1 MAVIDIHTHMMSDRW
16 LALLRRHGGPT
27 YTIGP
32 ARSGDSVIHED
43 GAPFLVMTTGML
55 DYGARLKAMDAAR
68 VDVAVVSL
76 TCPNVYWGDLQTSR
90 EAARTINDDMRAAQT
105 AYPDRV
111 RYLASLPWQY
121 PEAATA
127 ELARACSN
135 GAVGVMV
142 LANIRGRPLTDPHF
156 APIWRAIDTRGL
168 PVLVHP
174 TTPPGAKD
182 AALGQFNLIATV
194 GFVYDTTLAVTR
206 MVMDGFLDRFPNLK
220 LIAAHGG
227 GTIPFISQRIER
239 FFELTAASREKI
251 AQPPSS
257 YFARL
262 YYDAVVYQDNALRAA
277 IALAGAAHVLYGS
290 DYPHQTGDMPGCLKR
305 VDGLPQDQRQA
316 IRGHN
321 AQALFGL

>member
-1 MAVIDIHTHMMSDRW
+1 MPVIDIHTHMMSDRW
-16 LALLRRHGGPT
+16 LTLLRRRGGPS

-32 ARSGDSVIHED
+32 ARGGDSVIHED
-43 GAPFLVMTTGML
+43 GAPFLVMTAGML
-55 DYGARLKAMDAAR
+55 DYGVRLKAMDAAR

-76 TCPNVYWGDLQTSR
+76 TCPNVYWGDLRTSCQ
-90 EAARTINDDMRAAQT
+90 AARTINDDMGAAQT
-105 AYPDRV
+105 AYPDRI

-127 ELARACSN
+127 ELARACAN

-142 LANIRGRPLTDPHF
+142 LANIRGRPLTDPYF
-156 APIWRAIDTRGL
+156 APIWREIDTRGL

-182 AALGQFNLIATV
+182 AALGQFNLVATV
-194 GFVYDTTLAVTR
+194 GFVYDTTLAITR

-251 AQPPSS
+251 TQPPSS

-262 YYDAVVYQDNALRAA
+262 YYDAVVYQDNALHAT
-277 IALAGAAHVLYGS
+277 IALAGAARVLYGS

-305 VDGLPQDQRQA
+305 VDALPQDQREA
-316 IRGHN
+316 IRGRN
-321 AQALFGL
+321 AQALFSL

>member
-1 MAVIDIHTHMMSDRW
+1 MPVIDIHTHMMSDRW
-16 LALLRRHGGPT
+16 LGLLRRHGGPS

-32 ARSGDSVIHED
+32 SQSGQNVIHED
-43 GAPFLVMTTGML
+43 GAPFLVMTASML
-55 DYGARLKAMDAAR
+55 DYGARLQAMDAAG

-76 TCPNVYWGDLQTSR
+76 TCPNVYWGDAHTSR
-90 EAARTINDDMRAAQT
+90 EAARAINDDMRAAQT

-127 ELARACSN
+127 ELARACVD

-174 TTPPGAKD
+174 TAPPGAKD
-182 AALGQFNLIATV
+182 AGLAQFNLIATV
-194 GFVYDTTLAVTR
+194 GFVYDTTLAITR

-262 YYDAVVYQDNALRAA
+262 YYDAVVYQDNALHAA
-277 IALAGAAHVLYGS
+277 IALAGARHVLYGS

-305 VDGLPQDQRQA
+305 VDALPQDQREA
-316 IRGHN
+316 IRGRN

>member
-1 MAVIDIHTHMMSDRW
+1 MPVIDIHTHMMSDRW
-16 LALLRRHGGPT
+16 LALLRRHGVPT

-32 ARSGDSVIHED
+32 ARSGASVIHED
-43 GAPFLVMTTGML
+43 GAPFLVMTAGML

-76 TCPNVYWGDLQTSR
+76 TCPNVYWGDAQTSH

-127 ELARACSN
+127 ELARACTN

-174 TTPPGAKD
+174 TTPPGARD

-194 GFVYDTTLAVTR
+194 GFVYDTTLAITR

-262 YYDAVVYQDNALRAA
+262 YYDAVVYQDNALQAA

-305 VDGLPQDQRQA
+305 VDALPQDQREA